1 MAAVMTRDFRIAG
14 RCSTQRHRRLGD
26 AFRRRDRNMPALIV
40 QTAPVYVVKVIEP
53 AVAVIVM
60 PLAPTGPVDVCP
72 AAATEE
78 ATIRRLWRR
87 IWRKTS
93 SWGEIL
99 QLRAANATCV
109 MVMRKQRDHKFKCL
123 RFWSWPSSQAGGRY
137 WGPLLP
143 GKRAAASNAVAGA
156 RRAGRSSTRPQ
167 SRPAMPRPAGKPNH
181 SPGGEMARAGLSNFQ
196 FSFVTAFKPF
206 SPDSL
211 TRG

>member
-1 MAAVMTRDFRIAG
+1 MPPAG
-14 RCSTQRHRRLGD
+14 VTEI
-26 AFRRRDRNMPALIV
+26 MPALIV

-156 RRAGRSSTRPQ
+156 RRAGRSSTRASIPPCDAETG
-167 SRPAMPRPAGKPNH
+167 RKTEPLLL
-181 SPGGEMARAGLSNFQ
+181 GGGDYVEAR
-196 FSFVTAFKPF
+196 
-206 SPDSL
+206 
-211 TRG
+211 R